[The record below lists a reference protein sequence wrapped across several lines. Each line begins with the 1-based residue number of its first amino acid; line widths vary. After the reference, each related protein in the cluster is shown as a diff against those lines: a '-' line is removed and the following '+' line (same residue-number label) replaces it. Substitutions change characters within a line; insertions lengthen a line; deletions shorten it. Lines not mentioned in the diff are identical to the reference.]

1 MILSGGRDTV
11 TWQVAVFVAYR
22 VATALPTLRWP
33 FAGSLIAI
41 VGDFC
46 DLFLMDAIG
55 GIEDYQ
61 RLDKVCDLAYMFV
74 FLVVSLRWVGLERS
88 VAVALFA
95 FRMVGDA
102 VFEWSGERL
111 VLLVFPNV
119 FEFWFVAVAAW
130 HHYRSGRSLAP
141 RQAAVALVALLLG
154 KEAQEYFLHYD
165 RFLDQF
171 SAFDAVIG
179 IWQWITGGR

>member
-1 MILSGGRDTV
+1 MEGL
-11 TWQVAVFVAYR
+11 TWQAGVFVVYR
-22 VATALPTLRWP
+22 IATALPVLRWP

-41 VGDFC
+41 VGDFS

-55 GIEDYQ
+55 GITDYQ
-61 RLDKVCDLAYMFV
+61 RLDKVCDLAYMFT
-74 FLVVSLRWVGLERS
+74 FLVVALRWRGLERTS
-88 VAVALFA
+88 AIGLFF

-102 VFEWSGERL
+102 VFEVTGDRL
-111 VLLVFPNV
+111 VLLLFPNV

-130 HHYRSGRSLAP
+130 HHYRPATALAP
-141 RQAAVALVALLLG
+141 RQAAVALVALLFG

-171 SAFDAVIG
+171 SAFDAVMG
-179 IWQWITGGR
+179 IWRWITGGR

>member
-41 VGDFC
+41 VGDF
-46 DLFLMDAIG
+46 
-55 GIEDYQ
+55 
-61 RLDKVCDLAYMFV
+61 CDLAYMFV

-130 HHYRSGRSLAP
+130 HHYRPGRPLAS
-141 RQAAVALVALLLG
+141 RQAALALVALLLG

-179 IWQWITGGR
+179 IWRWITGGR

>member
-1 MILSGGRDTV
+1 
-11 TWQVAVFVAYR
+11 
-22 VATALPTLRWP
+22 
-33 FAGSLIAI
+33 
-41 VGDFC
+41 
-46 DLFLMDAIG
+46 MDAIG

-88 VAVALFA
+88 VAVA
-95 FRMVGDA
+95 
-102 VFEWSGERL
+102 
-111 VLLVFPNV
+111 
-119 FEFWFVAVAAW
+119 AW
-130 HHYRSGRSLAP
+130 HHYRPGRPLAS
-141 RQAAVALVALLLG
+141 RQAALALVALLLG

-179 IWQWITGGR
+179 IWRWITGGR

>member
-74 FLVVSLRWVGLERS
+74 
-88 VAVALFA
+88 A

-179 IWQWITGGR
+179 IWRWITGGR

>member
-1 MILSGGRDTV
+1 M
-11 TWQVAVFVAYR
+11 TWQVVVFVAYR

-33 FAGSLIAI
+33 LAGALVAL

-55 GIEDYQ
+55 GIADYQ
-61 RLDKVCDLAYMFV
+61 RLDKLCDLAYLAV
-74 FLVVSLRWVGLERS
+74 FLLVSLRWTGLERG
-88 VAVALFA
+88 VAAALFA
-95 FRMVGDA
+95 YRLIGDA
-102 VFEWSGERL
+102 LFEITGDRL

-119 FEFWFVAVAAW
+119 FEFWFIAVAAL
-130 HHYRSGRSLAP
+130 HHYRPGALLTRS
-141 RQAAVALVALLLG
+141 QAAVSLVALLAG

-171 SAFDAVIG
+171 SAFDAITG
-179 IWQWITGGR
+179 IWRLVTGR

>member
-1 MILSGGRDTV
+1 MSILSAQV
-11 TWQVAVFVAYR
+11 TWQVAVFVLYR

-33 FAGSLIAI
+33 FAGALVAI

-55 GIEDYQ
+55 GIDDYQ
-61 RLDKVCDLAYMFV
+61 RLDKLCDLAYLVCF
-74 FLVVSLRWVGLERS
+74 FVVSLRWVGLERA

-95 FRMVGDA
+95 YRMVGDV
-102 VFEWSGERL
+102 VFEIAGDRL
-111 VLLVFPNV
+111 VLLLFPNV
-119 FEFWFVAVAAW
+119 FEFWFIAIAAW
-130 HHYRSGRSLAP
+130 HHYRPGATITRA
-141 RQAAVALVALLLG
+141 QAAVALVALLAG

-171 SAFDAVIG
+171 SAFDAVAG
-179 IWQWITGGR
+179 IWRLITGR

>member
-1 MILSGGRDTV
+1 
-11 TWQVAVFVAYR
+11 
-22 VATALPTLRWP
+22 
-33 FAGSLIAI
+33 
-41 VGDFC
+41 
-46 DLFLMDAIG
+46 MDAIG

-130 HHYRSGRSLAP
+130 HHYRPGRPLAS
-141 RQAAVALVALLLG
+141 RQAALALVALLLG

-179 IWQWITGGR
+179 IWRWITGGR

>member
-1 MILSGGRDTV
+1 MIEL
-11 TWQVAVFVAYR
+11 TWQVAVFIAFR
-22 VATALPTLRWP
+22 VASALPTLRWP
-33 FAGSLIAI
+33 FAGALIAL
-41 VGDFC
+41 VADFA

-55 GIEDYQ
+55 GISDYQ
-61 RLDKVCDLAYMFV
+61 RLDKLCDLAYIGA
-74 FLVVSLRWVGLERS
+74 FLVVAARWSGLER
-88 VAVALFA
+88 VIALVLFA
-95 FRMVGDA
+95 YRMVGEVA
-102 VFEWSGERL
+102 FELTGERA
-111 VLLVFPNV
+111 LLLLFPNV

-130 HHYRSGRSLAP
+130 HHYRPGRSLAP

-179 IWQWITGGR
+179 IWRWITGGR

>member
-1 MILSGGRDTV
+1 
-11 TWQVAVFVAYR
+11 
-22 VATALPTLRWP
+22 
-33 FAGSLIAI
+33 
-41 VGDFC
+41 
-46 DLFLMDAIG
+46 
-55 GIEDYQ
+55 
-61 RLDKVCDLAYMFV
+61 
-74 FLVVSLRWVGLERS
+74 
-88 VAVALFA
+88 
-95 FRMVGDA
+95 MVGDA

-130 HHYRSGRSLAP
+130 HHYRPGRSLAP

-179 IWQWITGGR
+179 IWRWITGGR